1 VEFFLV
7 YVSKVEILVQ
17 TIFPIYVQYRLE
29 ASVVIHLKQSFAELI
44 QTALTARFGRTPSA
58 AFVANQVNRRL
69 SPEQGISGETAR
81 RWLRGLTMPTYIHLR
96 ALAAWLEIDF
106 GKILRDSASVEA
118 LPPPMQLGN
127 EVAV

>member
-1 VEFFLV
+1 M
-7 YVSKVEILVQ
+7 
-17 TIFPIYVQYRLE
+17 
-29 ASVVIHLKQSFAELI
+29 IHLKKDFAELI
-44 QTALTARFGRTPSA
+44 QIALTARFGKIPSA

-69 SPEQGISGETAR
+69 SLEQGISGETAR